1 MHPPAPTASC
11 PHFLPARL
19 CTRPPAAMVKVA
31 GNLGKSAD
39 VMKAVNGLIKVPEL
53 NRTMAEMSRGT

>member
-1 MHPPAPTASC
+1 
-11 PHFLPARL
+11 
-19 CTRPPAAMVKVA
+19 MVKVA

-53 NRTMAEMSRGT
+53 NHTMAEMSRGT